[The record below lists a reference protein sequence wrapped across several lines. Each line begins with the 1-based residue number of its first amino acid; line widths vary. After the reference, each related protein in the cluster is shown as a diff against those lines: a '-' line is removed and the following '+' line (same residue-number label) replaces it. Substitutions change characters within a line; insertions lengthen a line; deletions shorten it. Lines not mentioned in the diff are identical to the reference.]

1 MPTSNGWQDGKS
13 DQKASSLS
21 SLSVEIFLVYLND
34 VKGEVWMPLVATI
47 EEECFPWS
55 VIRCQRLQWPLYNQK
70 VFCVSRAAQCQLCEE
85 LV

>member
-1 MPTSNGWQDGKS
+1 MPISNGWQDGKS

-47 EEECFPWS
+47 EEECFPWL
-55 VIRCQRLQWPLYNQK
+55 VIRYQQLQWPLYNQK
-70 VFCVSRAAQCQLCEE
+70 GLLCFKGYSVSALQE
-85 LV
+85 LF